1 MENLFIK
8 WEIITKTKN
17 PIVSNNNSIELEN
30 PFFNTNNLGKKYD
43 FFYIDIKTNSITIN
57 NNSSPILVSRERLL
71 REGRLRIMYSENLNE
86 LKILKISISDGISKI
101 DKILDGNLVSAT
113 IYGGYISS

>member
-1 MENLFIK
+1 
-8 WEIITKTKN
+8 
-17 PIVSNNNSIELEN
+17 
-30 PFFNTNNLGKKYD
+30 
-43 FFYIDIKTNSITIN
+43 
-57 NNSSPILVSRERLL
+57 
-71 REGRLRIMYSENLNE
+71 MYSENLNE